1 MQYLREIFTF
11 SQRVRIHA
19 ARASGW
25 LYRWSFTSLPK
36 QLAAAGWLKV
46 VDATIRSSFR
56 RLSPRAG
63 GWVVSLYGP
72 LLKTRWSDQTFSYC
86 VSASYGFSFSRI
98 LETRRREFSLV
109 DVGANV
115 GIYSLIA
122 AKNRHCQAVLA
133 FEPVAETFSY
143 LESNLQMNSALAVH
157 PFAKAIGAS
166 HGVRSISFNPTHS
179 GAASMKPRSSEPCVE
194 VDVVSAEFLRSECLP
209 LLEGDVLLKV
219 DVEGYEDEVLSELEI
234 SGLLDRA
241 SLVWIEFSET
251 TDKAK
256 CRSILDRT
264 GYRETLRIGSG
275 FHFDVLYER

>member
-1 MQYLREIFTF
+1 MRYLRESVAF

-36 QLAAAGWLKV
+36 QLAAVGWLNA
-46 VDATIRSSFR
+46 VDATLRSSFR
-56 RLSPRAG
+56 RLSPRHG

-72 LLKTRWSDQTFSYC
+72 LLKPRWNDQTFSYC

-98 LETRRREFSLV
+98 LETRRRDFSLV

-133 FEPVAETFSY
+133 FEPIGETFSY
-143 LESNLQMNSALAVH
+143 LETNIRMNSALAVH

-166 HGVRSISFNPTHS
+166 HGVRPISFNPTHS
-179 GAASMKPRSSEPCVE
+179 GAASMKPSSSEACVE
-194 VDVVSAEFLRSECLP
+194 VDVVSADFLRSECLP
-209 LLEGDVLLKV
+209 LLEGEVLLKV
-219 DVEGYEDEVLSELEI
+219 DVEGYEAEVLGELEI
-234 SGLLDRA
+234 SGLLGRA
-241 SLVWIEFSET
+241 SLVWIEFSEAT
-251 TDKAK
+251 EKAK
-256 CRSILDRT
+256 CHSILERT
-264 GYRETLRIGSG
+264 GYRETLRVGSEA
-275 FHFDVLYER
+275 HFDVLYER